1 MNTKAFIWLFL
12 IFLLGCKEASFRDE
26 SDFGY
31 NYQPKTEGHWVEYM
45 VDSTTYNDVTS
56 PPTIFTTTFYLREE
70 IDSVFQDASGEDNI
84 LVTQYR
90 KENLSD
96 SWDVYQVGSFK
107 ISESSHQRYFND
119 LRFIS
124 LIFPVSEGREWQGH
138 SFLNVDNEP
147 TLEYLD
153 DARYDWNYQYTAV
166 DEVVVIDSFTLD
178 SCLTVLQIDEEN
190 LFEKKFGQELY
201 ARNIGLVSK
210 ELVVLNTQAPPSGAS
225 FIDRA
230 ESGFIVSWRLR
241 VYKN

>member
-1 MNTKAFIWLFL
+1 
-12 IFLLGCKEASFRDE
+12 
-26 SDFGY
+26 
-31 NYQPKTEGHWVEYM
+31 
-45 VDSTTYNDVTS
+45 
-56 PPTIFTTTFYLREE
+56 
-70 IDSVFQDASGEDNI
+70 
-84 LVTQYR
+84 
-90 KENLSD
+90 
-96 SWDVYQVGSFK
+96 
-107 ISESSHQRYFND
+107 
-119 LRFIS
+119 
-124 LIFPVSEGREWQGH
+124 LIFPVAEGREWQGH

-241 VYKN
+241 AYKN